1 MRKINPKSLENLKLS
16 ERRGLSKNFQIKVSE
31 SLKER
36 LATVPPD
43 VIRSW
48 LQDKLDSFGGDTTV
62 ADELIERV
70 QIGMLEELPELED
83 LVRRVGIGR
92 AMAILND
99 TVRVG
104 ISEASED
111 SLNRALALVAAHRL
125 ALMLNEPD

>member
-1 MRKINPKSLENLKLS
+1 MKKMNPNSLKNLRLS

-104 ISEASED
+104 IAEASED
-111 SLNRALALVAAHRL
+111 SLNRALALASAHRL